1 MWSSVLFVCGQT
13 SVRPVFRNVF
23 GRHFQVTMAL
33 FLCATMH
40 QGDERFSVQ
49 TRGKQCAFMSLAA
62 VITTQNNPVMI
73 DWSTTT
79 FDNVLSQGDQMYLKA
94 LNRGLIV
101 LEQGVEFLSID
112 NLPKVVSISSCSSI
126 FSYDIIDTVN
136 LQPQPVVYE
145 ESIIPA
151 TMINSDPSLRAQN
164 NNLPIVVEPIEAPN
178 NSNLPIVVEPIE
190 AQNDNDL
197 PIEAQND
204 NDLPIEAQNNNDL
217 PIEAQNNNDLPI
229 EDQDNNDLPIEAQ
242 SNNDMPIEAQNN
254 NDLPI
259 EAQSNNDLLIVV
271 EPTEA
276 RNNDN
281 LPVSIEPNQAKNENQ
296 ILFINYGNEH
306 QGLVIMEGEIESHY
320 NIHTALLNTF
330 FNDSYAILILEGYM
344 MALIKQTE
352 FFYLIDSHARGFNGM
367 PNPNGT
373 AVVMKFANILELEE
387 YLYCLAVA
395 LHTNLFEIVPLHF
408 HKCGVLQKAECVEDQ
423 DYQKK
428 RWSGETK
435 HDKQLQLKNANVY
448 KKDRSQTKL
457 TVIDKLDFKK

>member
-1 MWSSVLFVCGQT
+1 
-13 SVRPVFRNVF
+13 
-23 GRHFQVTMAL
+23 MAL

-62 VITTQNNPVMI
+62 VITAQNNPVI

-145 ESIIPA
+145 ESITPA
-151 TMINSDPSLRAQN
+151 TIINSDPSLRAQN

-178 NSNLPIVVEPIE
+178 NSDLPIVVEPIE

-242 SNNDMPIEAQNN
+242 SNND
-254 NDLPI
+254 
-259 EAQSNNDLLIVV
+259 LLIVV
-271 EPTEA
+271 EPTEVQ
-276 RNNDN
+276 NNDN

-320 NIHTALLNTF
+320 YNIHTALLNTF

-352 FFYLIDSHARGFNGM
+352 FFHLIDSHARGFNGM

-395 LHTNLFEIVPLHF
+395 LHTNLFEIVPDNER
-408 HKCGVLQKAECVEDQ
+408 Q
-423 DYQKK
+423 
-428 RWSGETK
+428 
-435 HDKQLQLKNANVY
+435 N
-448 KKDRSQTKL
+448 
-457 TVIDKLDFKK
+457 